1 MLLWGK
7 ITKYSQ
13 YEEMFDTLRRR
24 NITTAQMHLMLM
36 LASRGDEWTSMQD
49 LVNKMQKTRNLRVVQ
64 SSVSRAIQNL
74 GEKNRYG
81 RDGHDVLETKG
92 DTEDGRLLMF
102 RLNRKGM
109 KMINDLTMKLQE
121 KEFAY
126 G

>member
-36 LASRGDEWTSMQD
+36 LASRGEEWTSLQD
-49 LVNKMQKTRNLRVVQ
+49 LTKQMQKHRNTRVVQ

-74 GEKNRYG
+74 GETNRYG
-81 RDGHDVLETKG
+81 QNGHDVLETRG

-109 KMINDLTMKLQE
+109 KLVNDLTMKL
-121 KEFAY
+121 
-126 G
+126 